1 MKKLLNNESGIAL
14 LMVSTAIV
22 ILSTIMI
29 NFTFDSK
36 VNKIQAYNIEDRA
49 KAKLTAEA
57 GLKFAMVRLRL
68 YKEAFNF
75 LEKNQSAKDVAG
87 PEVINSIWNFPFVYP
102 IPITGQMNAIQ
113 KESLNDFMESAVL
126 DGNMRLTIQNISN
139 RINLNMLR
147 ISAIE
152 QAKNQNQNGQNSQ
165 RGQDDENEAFSPEA
179 QLYKTLEGAIQRK
192 SENDEA
198 FANRYYGMDIQQL
211 VDVLV
216 TYLSDP
222 DETRRP
228 GENFFVDEDLKPKS
242 APMASWSEMYALP
255 LWTDELIELIQRDF
269 TVHGAIMID
278 LNNITSQTLRLLLP
292 QILDEDIEDF
302 FEYKNNPDNPV
313 FFSDLKQF
321 KDYWVN
327 TANVIAEKDFDEIFQ
342 KFEAQGI
349 KFGPSP
355 TIFEIVSEGIVN
367 RATYKITAYVSIPAK
382 PEKKV
387 KDPTDIDGDGV
398 KNQDDDD
405 MDGDGIPNDEDDD
418 IDGDGILNQDDNTP
432 NGQSQQPGS
441 NPPGNG
447 QNNNNQNKQKTQLLE
462 PRIIE
467 IFIN

>member
-1 MKKLLNNESGIAL
+1 
-14 LMVSTAIV
+14 MVSTAIV

-49 KAKLTAEA
+49 KAKLTAES

-75 LEKNQSAKDVAG
+75 LEKNENAKKVAG

-102 IPITGQMNAIQ
+102 VPISGQMNAVQ
-113 KESLNDFMESAVL
+113 KNSINDFMESVVIE
-126 DGNMRLTIQNISN
+126 GNMQLTIQNISN

-152 QAKNQNQNGQNSQ
+152 QAKNQNNNNQQS
-165 RGQDDENEAFSPEA
+165 RGQEDENEAYTPEA
-179 QLYKTLEGAIQRK
+179 QLYKTLEDAIRRK
-192 SENDEA
+192 SEKDEA

-228 GENFFVDEDLKPKS
+228 GENFFADEELKPKE

-292 QILDEDIEDF
+292 EILEEDIEDF

-327 TANVIAEKDFDEIFQ
+327 TANVIAEQDFDEIFQ

-349 KFGPSP
+349 NFGPSP
-355 TIFEIVSEGIVN
+355 TIFKVISEGIVN
-367 RATYKITAYVSIPAK
+367 RASYKLTAFVSIPAK

-398 KNQDDDD
+398 KNW
-405 MDGDGIPNDEDDD
+405 EDDD
-418 IDGDGILNQDDNTP
+418 IDGDGEDNDDDEDIDGDGVLNDDDQTP
-432 NGQSQQPGS
+432 NGQTQQGPSGGQS
-441 NPPGNG
+441 GG
-447 QNNNNQNKQKTQLLE
+447 QNTTENKQKTQLLE

-467 IFIN
+467 IFVN